1 MSYIKT
7 VIAVVGVAGIIGVAY
22 HVNSLNTDLAK
33 VKQDLV
39 VSKENETK
47 LMNALKTQAE
57 VLRNKELEYASIVQ
71 LSSGLRS
78 IAQKQSQEIKKL
90 SNKLNTKS
98 NGSSRDLGVIARFKP
113 ALIQKI
119 VNNATKDANRC
130 FEIVSGSPV
139 LTNEV
144 NNECKDLVS
153 RD

>member
-98 NGSSRDLGVIARFKP
+98 NGSSRDLGAIARIKP

-119 VNNATKDANRC
+119 ANNATKDANRC
-130 FEIVSGSPV
+130 LEIVSGSPV

-153 RD
+153 RN